1 MALYLGENKVKIN
14 LNGIVYYLNLFSLKP
29 ITNGD
34 LLLSS
39 DGYILQ
45 DFNGIYLIPNDY
57 PAVNTSTVKLLLSDG
72 CALKEST
79 GLYLVYKE
87 DE

>member
-1 MALYLGENKVKIN
+1 MALYLGDNKVKIN
-14 LNGIVYYLNLFSLKP
+14 LNGIMCSLNLFSSSL
-29 ITNGD
+29 ILNGV

-39 DGYILQ
+39 DDYILQ
-45 DFNGIYLIPNDY
+45 DSNGIYLIPNDS
-57 PAVNTSTVKLLLSDG
+57 PAINTSTVKLLLSDG
-72 CALKEST
+72 CTLKEST

>member
-1 MALYLGENKVKIN
+1 MALYLGENKIKIN
-14 LNGIVYYLNLFSLKP
+14 LNGIVCSLNLFSLTP

-39 DGYILQ
+39 DDYILQ
-45 DFNGIYLIPNDY
+45 DSNGIYLIPNDS
-57 PAVNTSTVKLLLSDG
+57 PTISTNTVKLLLSDG

-87 DE
+87 D

>member
-1 MALYLGENKVKIN
+1 MALYLGNERVKIN
-14 LNGIVYYLNLFSLKP
+14 LNGSV
-29 ITNGD
+29 
-34 LLLSS
+34 
-39 DGYILQ
+39 
-45 DFNGIYLIPNDY
+45 YLIPNDS
-57 PAVNTSTVKLLLSDG
+57 PPVINTGKIKLLLPDG

>member
-1 MALYLGENKVKIN
+1 MALYLGKDAVKIN
-14 LNGIVYYLNLFSLKP
+14 LNGIVCCLNLFSLTP
-29 ITNGD
+29 ITNGE

-39 DGYILQ
+39 GDYILQ
-45 DFNGIYLIPNDY
+45 DSNGIYLIPNDS
-57 PAVNTSTVKLLLSDG
+57 PAINTSTVKLLLSDG